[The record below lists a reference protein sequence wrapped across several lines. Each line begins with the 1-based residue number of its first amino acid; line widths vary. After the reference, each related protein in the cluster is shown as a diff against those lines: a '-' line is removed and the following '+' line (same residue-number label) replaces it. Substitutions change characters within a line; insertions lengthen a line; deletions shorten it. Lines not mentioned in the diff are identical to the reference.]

1 WIPELKHY
9 APGVPI
15 VLVGTKMD
23 LRDDKQFFADHPN
36 ATPITTAQG
45 EELRK
50 TIAAPTYIECSA
62 KTQENVKGVFD
73 AAIKVVLQPPSKKK
87 KKGKGQKGCSIL

>member
-45 EELRK
+45 LTQIGERVDGCISSYSNVDPFGLVIGRRIKEDN
-50 TIAAPTYIECSA
+50 CSSH
-62 KTQENVKGVFD
+62 VH
-73 AAIKVVLQPPSKKK
+73 
-87 KKGKGQKGCSIL
+87 